1 MSDEHRTDDD
11 KGDDNGNDNTA
22 RKATRRRPR
31 TRWIVM
37 GIAGALVLV
46 IAGTT
51 WSTVGFTKR
60 GDDRFGWFVEK
71 KIERMLD
78 KVEASDDQRG
88 KVHGIVKAA
97 VADLQ
102 EVHDLKIEIR
112 QDLMAAFSRETVDRD
127 ELESLRQRKM
137 ETVDRMSQR
146 ALTALADAAEVLTP
160 AQRQELV
167 TKWESHR
174 RHHHRHD

>member
-1 MSDEHRTDDD
+1 MSDEHRTDEDTP
-11 KGDDNGNDNTA
+11 DDNKTG
-22 RKATRRRPR
+22 KSTRRRPR

-37 GIAGALVLV
+37 GVAGLLVAV

-60 GDDRFGWFVEK
+60 GDDKFNWFVER
-71 KIERMLD
+71 KIDRMLD
-78 KVEASDDQRG
+78 EVEASDDQRNQI
-88 KVHGIVKAA
+88 HAIVKAA

-102 EVHDLKIEIR
+102 EIRDLKREMR
-112 QDLMAAFSRETVDRD
+112 QDLIAAFSRETVDRN
-127 ELESLRQRKM
+127 ELELLRQRKM
-137 ETVDRMSQR
+137 ETVDRMSLR

-160 AQRQELV
+160 AQRVELAEEW
-167 TKWESHR
+167 KSHR